1 MIEEEIRF
9 CPLCDY
15 QGTDLTCPICNQ
27 KMVSEETEMDRII
40 QEQEKK
46 KKADLLADEGGL
58 EDLAEKEVDVSE
70 EVTGENE
77 N

>member
-1 MIEEEIRF
+1 VEEEQIRF
-9 CPLCDY
+9 CPQCDY
-15 QGTDLTCPICNQ
+15 QGTDLICPICNQ
-27 KMVSEETEMDRII
+27 KMVSEDTEMDRII

-70 EVTGENE
+70 EITADDEN
-77 N
+77 